1 MRRVTTLLARQRLVV
16 VAATTTITTIKVA
29 HANAAHE
36 LSRPPPRAASQFAV
50 ERALEHAKALA
61 LAKRQNLIRRIYS
74 HCRRCARLL
83 YAWARLSSLA
93 TPLVLAAPI
102 RASLP
107 RSDALDELWWR
118 YMLWATQT
126 AGPTAVKLAQWA
138 SSREDRFPAAFCER
152 FSHLQDRV
160 TERGERHQIDPC
172 RCERWKADVF
182 HSWAQL
188 TRRPEPCHPSSH
200 APARA
205 SHAARILGVE
215 PQL

>member
-1 MRRVTTLLARQRLVV
+1 MRRLATTLARQRLVV

-93 TPLVLAAPI
+93 T
-102 RASLP
+102 RLP
-107 RSDALDELWWR
+107 H
-118 YMLWATQT
+118 
-126 AGPTAVKLAQWA
+126 PT
-138 SSREDRFPAAFCER
+138 P
-152 FSHLQDRV
+152 
-160 TERGERHQIDPC
+160 RGIDM
-172 RCERWKADVF
+172 F
-182 HSWAQL
+182 
-188 TRRPEPCHPSSH
+188 
-200 APARA
+200 ARA
-205 SHAARILGVE
+205 HRTRTMIT
-215 PQL
+215 